1 MEEVKKAKLSKRI
14 IEIDLIRGISV
25 FFMMLDHTMYDIFGL
40 LPTAFRDFGKT
51 GWSKD
56 LYELAVNYWF
66 WDVRTIVR
74 YFIVFGFLGITGICC
89 SFSKSNI
96 KRGLKLMGVSLLL
109 TLGTFIAG
117 KVVGE
122 PDMTIAFGVLHC
134 IALSLILIGLMDKVI
149 PFKWCWIYLAL
160 GVDRFACVVALG
172 GEDLQQTPDAVLTVL
187 RTVQKITSR
196 GLYVVFV
203 TFKGNVAQRYLSCA
217 VSISGTL
224 YVYFEIYKI
233 I

>member
-1 MEEVKKAKLSKRI
+1 METAKKSKLSKRI

-25 FFMMLDHTMYDIFGL
+25 FFMMFDHTMYDIFGL

-56 LYELAVNYWF
+56 LYELAVNYWY

-109 TLGTFIAG
+109 TLGTFVAG

-160 GVDRFACVVALG
+160 GIVMFTTGSLLEEFQTFRSYTEGDIFKTVIKSIIGINSCGSDHFPLLLNG
-172 GEDLQQTPDAVLTVL
+172 GQ
-187 RTVQKITSR
+187 I
-196 GLYVVFV
+196 FCI
-203 TFKGNVAQRYLSCA
+203 FK
-217 VSISGTL
+217 
-224 YVYFEIYKI
+224 
-233 I
+233 